1 MGQRTRG
8 VGFKESNME
17 RELKRNIRLIARL
30 DIKGK
35 NLIKGI
41 HLEGLRVI
49 GIPNEF
55 ALRYYADGADELIF
69 MDSVASLYGRNHLDE
84 IIREAARN
92 VFIPITVGGG
102 VRSVEDAKQ
111 LLRVGADKIAINT
124 AAVANP
130 ALITQISEEIGS
142 QSLVISIEA
151 KQNAERGWE
160 VYTQNGREKTGID
173 VVEWASR
180 AVDLGAGELLITSVD
195 REGTRKGLDIELI
208 KVISNQ
214 ISAPI
219 IVSGG
224 VGNAEDVV
232 NAVNN
237 GFVDAV
243 AMADILHYGR
253 SNLQSIRKVAIASG
267 LNVRRLSNG

>member
-1 MGQRTRG
+1 
-8 VGFKESNME
+8 ME